1 MKNEMEE
8 SSVSSVDE
16 MKSELNY
23 MIQNGQ
29 MSTALALA
37 ERIRDETPEDPYT
50 WLDYAMLRMAIGDRN
65 GAITELRKL
74 VKTHPD
80 FSHGWHNLFGLLVS
94 DDIEEAEKV
103 LRRAIQ
109 LAPHDATA
117 RMNLGYVF
125 YRTGRTKAAI
135 RALRKSIRME
145 PSAEACYNLGRI
157 LHVEGRI
164 EEARKHLE
172 HALLLNPQFT
182 PAQDELDDIREGGI

>member
-1 MKNEMEE
+1 MKNETEG
-8 SSVSSVDE
+8 SSMSSVDE

-29 MSTALALA
+29 METALALA
-37 ERIRDETPEDPYT
+37 ERIKDETPGDPYT

-65 GAITELRKL
+65 DAISELRKL
-74 VKTHPD
+74 VRIHPD

-94 DDIEEAEKV
+94 EDLVEAEKV

-109 LAPHDATA
+109 LDPNDATM
-117 RMNLGYVF
+117 RMNLGYLF
-125 YRTGRTKAAI
+125 YRTNRTKAAI
-135 RALRKSIRME
+135 RALRKSIRMD

-172 HALLLNPQFT
+172 HALLLKPQFR
-182 PAQDELDDIREGGI
+182 PAQDELDDIRDGGI